1 MSRPNVPPHNAQ
13 PPAHMGTIDLT
24 VQGSVL
30 TATMPPS
37 VFVNGHRVPVQFG
50 LQQIPVPAGPVRLLI
65 NAQWMRTYGQ
75 AEMQLDL
82 QPGQRVPVFYAP
94 PWHQFTTGSIGHV
107 PQRRKGGIAAIL
119 IVVGIVLFILALAA
133 FGILLAL

>member
-1 MSRPNVPPHNAQ
+1 MSRPTVPPHAQ
-13 PPAHMGTIDLT
+13 QPTPMGTIDLT

-37 VFVNGHRVPVQFG
+37 VFVNGHRVPAQFG
-50 LQQIPVPAGPVRLLI
+50 LQHIPVPAGPVHLVV